1 MFETKTVQ
9 YFIHLSD
16 YRSGTCMFSEVKPF
30 SEHTPVF
37 HTHTQIHVQYLCVW
51 DHTYCRMTFEKYPD
65 ANLLSPLALRVY
77 TTIYLSDKVVGPETA
92 RCLKRQISCHNKRY
106 IQLSQSRP
114 CTGGKRCSLL
124 WQKRQISS
132 KILMD
137 WLIKVDKKHRR
148 VI

>member
-1 MFETKTVQ
+1 MFKTKTAQ

-16 YRSGTCMFSEVKPF
+16 YRSGMFSEVKPF

-37 HTHTQIHVQYLCVW
+37 HTHTHTHKYMCEIIHIAAWHLKNIRTQI
-51 DHTYCRMTFEKYPD
+51 
-65 ANLLSPLALRVY
+65 LLSPMALRVY
-77 TTIYLSDKVVGPETA
+77 TTIYLSDKVVWPETA
-92 RCLKRQISCHNKRY
+92 RCLKCQISCHNKRY

-114 CTGGKRCSLL
+114 CTGGNRCSLL

-137 WLIKVDKKHRR
+137 RLIKVDKKHRR